1 MRCLDDAVWLL
12 PPEHEFAAL
21 GMGDLDTSYFDLGI
35 CTVRCWSSRIV
46 VRLTWL
52 TGEAMEQ

>member
-21 GMGDLDTSYFDLGI
+21 GMGDLDTSYFDLGMHREVLELKN
-35 CTVRCWSSRIV
+35 CCAADMVD
-46 VRLTWL
+46 
-52 TGEAMEQ
+52 G